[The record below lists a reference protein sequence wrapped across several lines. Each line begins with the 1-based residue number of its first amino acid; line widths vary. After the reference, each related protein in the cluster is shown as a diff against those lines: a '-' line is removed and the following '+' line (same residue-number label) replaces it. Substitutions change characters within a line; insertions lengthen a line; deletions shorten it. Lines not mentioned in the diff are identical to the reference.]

1 MYVNNGSVEGDR
13 NCEAHHLLWN
23 DRIGV
28 LKISLGVMDGVT
40 ESGGASEELEGT
52 EIASLLPVGDRGRV
66 PCWGSE
72 TGVLLVYFGVTD
84 EHSIA

>member
-13 NCEAHHLLWN
+13 NCEANHLLWN

-28 LKISLGVMDGVT
+28 LKISLGVMNGVT

-52 EIASLLPVGDRGRV
+52 EIASLLPVGDMLSTLLGVRN
-66 PCWGSE
+66 WGSAS
-72 TGVLLVYFGVTD
+72 LLWSD
-84 EHSIA
+84 R